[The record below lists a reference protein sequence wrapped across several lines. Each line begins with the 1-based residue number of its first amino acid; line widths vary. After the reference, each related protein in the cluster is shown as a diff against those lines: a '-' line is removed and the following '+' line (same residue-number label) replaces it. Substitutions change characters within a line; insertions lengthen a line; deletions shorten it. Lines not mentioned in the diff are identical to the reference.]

1 MFLTNA
7 SFWQVHIDNIHF
19 RLCQLV
25 SWFTLFMVL
34 LTFLIVVLRYGFNLG
49 WIAMQESVMYLHA
62 MVFLLGSAHT
72 LRVNE
77 HVRVDI
83 FYRRFSPNKQAWV
96 NIVGCVLLLMPVNS
110 FILWMSWDY
119 VASSWALLESS
130 PQAGGLPLVFVLKT
144 LILLFAVSM
153 NLQGIA
159 ELLRHFMRL
168 KQGKVS

>member
-96 NIVGCVLLLMPVNS
+96 NIAGCLLLLMPVNS

-159 ELLRHFMRL
+159 ELLRNFMSL
-168 KQGKVS
+168 KQGKM